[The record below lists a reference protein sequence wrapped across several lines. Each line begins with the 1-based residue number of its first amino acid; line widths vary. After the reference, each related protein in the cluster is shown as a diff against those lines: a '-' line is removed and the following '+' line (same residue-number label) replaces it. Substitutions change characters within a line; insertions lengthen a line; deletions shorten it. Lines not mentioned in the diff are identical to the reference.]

1 MKFNNKSGTGK
12 LIFFFVLVIAIIF
25 LLASIPRLTL
35 PLAFSY
41 IFSLVLTP
49 IVLSLMKLGFSRS
62 IAICLLFAGLFS
74 FSIYPIVKLV
84 PLIKRESENIQN
96 YLPKIERYFRSQHD
110 NFNSIVK
117 NKIGIEI
124 QGNLIDHTITLLKN
138 SSKSIL
144 LSVPKIL
151 ASLLEWIF
159 LVPLLIFFILLE
171 GRKFKDVIFLLI
183 PNRLFERIYYLTHQ
197 FNKQLGDY
205 IFAKFVE
212 ASIVGTSITIGLMIL
227 DIRFA
232 IIFGLIAGITNVI
245 PYLGPFIGMAPP
257 LIFGA
262 AVHGMGSEFGAIL
275 ILFLIVNA
283 FDLAL
288 IFPILVSKIVNLH
301 PILVVVSVILGSQ
314 MMGVVGMIISIPLAA
329 AAKLLLTEIY
339 KYLYQTPSLENFS

>member
-1 MKFNNKSGTGK
+1 MFDKKSGTGK
-12 LIFFFVLVIAIIF
+12 LIFFFALVIAIVF
-25 LLASIPRLTL
+25 LLASMPRLTL
-35 PLAFSY
+35 PLAFTY

-49 IVLSLMKLGFSRS
+49 IVLSLMKLGFSRLIS
-62 IAICLLFAGLFS
+62 ICLLFVGLFS

-84 PLIKRESENIQN
+84 PLIKHESENIQY
-96 YLPKIERYFRSQHD
+96 YLPKIERYFRIQHD
-110 NFNSIVK
+110 NFNKMVK
-117 NKIGIEI
+117 DRVGLEIE
-124 QGNLIDHTITLLKN
+124 GNLIDHVITLVKN

-151 ASLLEWIF
+151 ASFLEWIF
-159 LVPLLIFFILLE
+159 LVPLLLFFILLE

-183 PNRLFERIYYLTHQ
+183 PNRLFERTYYLAHQ

-212 ASIVGTSITIGLMIL
+212 ASIVGTSVTIGLYIL

-232 IIFGLIAGITNVI
+232 LIFGIIAGITNVI
-245 PYLGPFIGMAPP
+245 PYLGPFIGTAPS

-262 AVHGMGSEFGAIL
+262 AVYGIGSEFGAIL

-288 IFPILVSKIVNLH
+288 VFPILVSKIVNLH
-301 PILVVVSVILGSQ
+301 PIVVVVSVILGSQ
-314 MMGVVGMIISIPLAA
+314 MMGVVGMVISIPLAA
-329 AAKLLLTEIY
+329 AIKLLLTEIY
-339 KYLYQTPSLENFS
+339 KYLYQTPSLDNLSS